1 MSLACLFIS
10 SRIIN
15 ECYYYH
21 CWVPLQ
27 LLLCKFLGLFYYFFF
42 KFFLYYDIIYYI
54 ENATVKRVHAC
65 YYYPKGE
72 IFQTDIYITCHC
84 RICFEKFNWLPIC
97 EMWSF
102 ILFTIWWQFCRC
114 LHFFRIIIM
123 RFHYINRQLYRSL
136 EIIFKKHV

>member
-1 MSLACLFIS
+1 MSFKTTCHWLVCS
-10 SRIIN
+10 SLHESLMNATIIIVEYRYN
-15 ECYYYH
+15 YYY
-21 CWVPLQ
+21 VSSLVY
-27 LLLCKFLGLFYYFFF
+27 FY
-42 KFFLYYDIIYYI
+42 IIYYI

-84 RICFEKFNWLPIC
+84 RLCFEKFNWLPIC

-102 ILFTIWWQFCRC
+102 ILFTIWWQFGRC

-136 EIIFKKHV
+136 KNNI